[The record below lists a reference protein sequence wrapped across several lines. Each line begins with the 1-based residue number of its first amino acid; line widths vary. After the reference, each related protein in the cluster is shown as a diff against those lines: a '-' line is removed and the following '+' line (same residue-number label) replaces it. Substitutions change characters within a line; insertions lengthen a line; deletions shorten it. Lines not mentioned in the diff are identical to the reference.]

1 MVYGMVSELLYISD
15 SYLRE
20 FNARIVRSGP
30 RYAVLDRTAFYP
42 ESGGQPSDTGVLSWD
57 NEQVKVYKVL
67 KRGAE
72 IFHYLEDNIPKD
84 VIVKG
89 TLEWGNRFWNMRRHS
104 AEHLLTGLLE
114 NEGYGPK
121 TYSDLERL
129 EFRNSN
135 LENDKI
141 RLIEKEFN
149 KIILK
154 DLPIRIFFE
163 DRGAIDV
170 GRDPRKKSFL
180 DKIPRSI
187 KQLRMVEIQS
197 YALTFCMG
205 THVNSTGEIGPL
217 KNLRLEDAKKGRQ
230 ILYFDLHREGF
241 Q

>member
-1 MVYGMVSELLYISD
+1 MVHGMVCEPLYISD

-42 ESGGQPSDTGVLSWD
+42 EGGGQPSDTGVLNWD
-57 NEQVKVYKVL
+57 NETVKVYKVM

-72 IFHYLEDNIPKD
+72 IFHYLENDIPKD

-89 TLEWGNRFWNMRRHS
+89 TIEWGNRFWNMRRHS

-129 EFRNSN
+129 EFRNSK

-149 KIILK
+149 RLISK
-154 DLPIRIFFE
+154 DLPIRIFYK
-163 DRGAIDV
+163 DRESIDV
-170 GRDPRKKSFL
+170 ERDPRKKSFL
-180 DKIPRSI
+180 EKIPHST
-187 KQLRMVEIQS
+187 KQLRMVEIES

-205 THVNSTGEIGPL
+205 THVKSTGEIGPL
-217 KNLRLEDAKKGRQ
+217 KLLRLEDARKGRQ
-230 ILYFDLHREGF
+230 VLYFNLRGEGF